1 MIGLTRTAFT
11 MSAKATM
18 ITKKPMKALRGP
30 RGFALFV
37 MVAVTV
43 QVSGSSA

>member
-1 MIGLTRTAFT
+1 MIRLTRTAFT

-18 ITKKPMKALRGP
+18 TAKKPVKGLRGL